1 MNREKIIKSKYSYE
15 KINNKQTSE
24 KFEDNFQVI
33 FEPNIKY
40 QIFDSRKLI
49 DFKTQTFGGYSKSD
63 VNSQLDK
70 AIQAEELEK
79 SIYLSFQ
86 LLFSG
91 YVNLLWDKLVNL
103 IYKNINT
110 NNPNI
115 PKFMYEKQKKWDSI
129 VLQKIYKKDNILL
142 LRNNVIIRELI
153 VELVCIIILSRKRKL
168 EQLKKITK
176 SDFVLSSFKSRLEAK
191 DSSLSSNYLKE
202 NDPSEVRIAMNE
214 LVYQMKQRNFDK
226 VLYWLSWMLEWDKLN
241 VKQYGKFKVHP
252 RLVQGVEPKFATN
265 IIWLIWEYINDIRFK
280 VNTFTNNNSLTNEDN
295 EQINYLWKCFTLNYS
310 NTKRNKRIHLVIWAL
325 KIIVSPLDFSIKL
338 IDKEYLLFQI
348 LANYNIMIEKI
359 KSQENNKND
368 YQLSKYNLVI
378 KNNYIQTENYK
389 KIREEKY
396 EDQMRKQ
403 KEIREKEAKKKK
415 ISIDSLN
422 KLDRMKII
430 DKYAN

>member
-1 MNREKIIKSKYSYE
+1 
-15 KINNKQTSE
+15 
-24 KFEDNFQVI
+24 
-33 FEPNIKY
+33 
-40 QIFDSRKLI
+40 
-49 DFKTQTFGGYSKSD
+49 
-63 VNSQLDK
+63 
-70 AIQAEELEK
+70 
-79 SIYLSFQ
+79 
-86 LLFSG
+86 
-91 YVNLLWDKLVNL
+91 
-103 IYKNINT
+103 
-110 NNPNI
+110 
-115 PKFMYEKQKKWDSI
+115 MYEKQKKWDSI

-176 SDFVLSSFKSRLEAK
+176 GDFVLSSFKLRLEAK

-280 VNTFTNNNSLTNEDN
+280 VNTFSTHNSLTEEDN

-325 KIIVSPLDFSIKL
+325 KIIVNPLDFSIKL

>member
-15 KINNKQTSE
+15 KINNNQTSE
-24 KFEDNFQVI
+24 KFEDNFHVI

-91 YVNLLWDKLVNL
+91 YVNLLWDKLINL
-103 IYKNINT
+103 IYKNINI
-110 NNPNI
+110 NNPKI
-115 PKFMYEKQKKWDSI
+115 PKFIYEKQKKWDNI
-129 VLQKIYKKDNILL
+129 VLQKKYKKDNILL
-142 LRNNVIIRELI
+142 LRNNVLIRELI
-153 VELVCIIILSRKRKL
+153 VELVCVIILSRKRKL

-280 VNTFTNNNSLTNEDN
+280 VNTFSTHNSLTDEDN

-325 KIIVSPLDFSIKL
+325 KIITNPLDFSIKL

-348 LANYNIMIEKI
+348 LANYNIMVEKI

-396 EDQMRKQ
+396 EEQMRKQ

-422 KLDRMKII
+422 KLDRLKTI

>member
-24 KFEDNFQVI
+24 KFEDNFHVI

-91 YVNLLWDKLVNL
+91 YVNLLWDKLINL

-176 SDFVLSSFKSRLEAK
+176 GDFVLSSFKSRLEAK

-280 VNTFTNNNSLTNEDN
+280 VNTFSTHNSLTEEDN

-325 KIIVSPLDFSIKL
+325 KIIVNPLDFSIKL

-389 KIREEKY
+389 KIREEEY
-396 EDQMRKQ
+396 ENQMRKQ

>member
-24 KFEDNFQVI
+24 KFEDNFHVI

-176 SDFVLSSFKSRLEAK
+176 TDFVLSSFKSRLEAK

-280 VNTFTNNNSLTNEDN
+280 VNTFSTHNSLTEEDN

-325 KIIVSPLDFSIKL
+325 KIILNPLDFSIKL

-403 KEIREKEAKKKK
+403 NEIREKEAKKKK